1 VGPAALLFPFLWLRT
16 FSLQDIVLFGVLTLA
31 YGAALVLLRV
41 VSLSDLAAVARLL
54 RRRIESPSPPA

>member
-1 VGPAALLFPFLWLRT
+1 MGALRDLSISQQVGLLFLA
-16 FSLQDIVLFGVLTLA
+16 LFGVLTLA

-54 RRRIESPSPPA
+54 PRRIESPSPPA